1 MKRIRMQTCGWL
13 LLPVLLLAMP
23 AAYADDHDDE
33 MLAGEPD
40 GTEKTL
46 ELPDEAAY
54 EGHENAAYGLKEA
67 DEARDARRA
76 YGEGRAGSAGGNRS
90 SGGRN

>member
-23 AAYADDHDDE
+23 AAYGDDE
-33 MLAGEPD
+33 DEDMLATEPD
-40 GTEKTL
+40 ATEETL
-46 ELPDEAAY
+46 ALPDEAAP
-54 EGHENAAYGLKEA
+54 EGHDNAAYGLEQA
-67 DEARDARRA
+67 NEARDLRRD
-76 YGEGRAGSAGGNRS
+76 YGAARAGSAGGNRS